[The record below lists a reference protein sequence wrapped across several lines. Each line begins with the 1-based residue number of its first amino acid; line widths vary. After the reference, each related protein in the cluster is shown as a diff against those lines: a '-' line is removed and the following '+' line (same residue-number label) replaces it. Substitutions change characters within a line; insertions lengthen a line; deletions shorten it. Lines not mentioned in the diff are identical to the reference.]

1 METASNATKHSFGFA
16 AERPAL
22 LIDGFSRFVIRP
34 AEEADVERLALRE
47 SEVEVTPWKEGDFR
61 DSLQAGR
68 PVLLLENEGDP
79 EGFAAWA
86 AFMPVLD
93 EAELLIFG
101 VRRDLQRRGIA
112 TRFLRRILDAAAVDG
127 VRVVHLEVRKS
138 NEPAIGLY
146 EKLGF
151 KTVGLRKGYYL
162 VNGVREDAI
171 LMRLELEP

>member
-1 METASNATKHSFGFA
+1 M
-16 AERPAL
+16 
-22 LIDGFSRFVIRP
+22 IDGFSPFVIR
-34 AEEADVERLALRE
+34 AADESDVERLALRE

-61 DSLQAGR
+61 DSLRAGR
-68 PVLLLENEGDP
+68 PVLLLENESDP